1 MATRREF
8 LQQGFGVTAASV
20 LALPLIGCA
29 SGNSARQGNT
39 SAQAAPPKASAA
51 RPAAPAVVTESK
63 TAASKPAMGH
73 ASAQSAPSGLS
84 GSRGEL
90 EPPPD
95 IFDAQALDLEFWLKP
110 RTIEVYRPASN
121 ERAKLLYW
129 RDGEVIDSAYQDLCH
144 LLRDVNGKATANIDP
159 KLFETLWGT
168 QAFVRRYGIDTPL
181 EILSGYRTP
190 ASNNKLREA
199 GVPAARQSLHVV
211 GRAADI
217 RIGNLNSE
225 VLGGL
230 VRSFRQGGVGFY
242 YRAGPRGGWIHADT
256 GLNRTWKG

>member
-1 MATRREF
+1 MASRRDF
-8 LQQGFGVTAASV
+8 LQQGLGLAGAGLLSV
-20 LALPLIGCA
+20 PLIGCA
-29 SGNSARQGNT
+29 SRTTVQHTAAAPKPAPHAAGSASTAAATPGAVAQARPAA
-39 SAQAAPPKASAA
+39 SMPRAAAQAAP
-51 RPAAPAVVTESK
+51 
-63 TAASKPAMGH
+63 
-73 ASAQSAPSGLS
+73 S
-84 GSRGEL
+84 GSGEL

-110 RTIEVYRPASN
+110 RTIDVIRPASG

-129 RDGEVIDSAYQDLCH
+129 RDGEIIESAYQDLCH
-144 LLRDVNGKATANIDP
+144 LLRDVNGKETARIDP

-168 QAFVRRYGIDTPL
+168 QAFVARYGIDTPL

-190 ASNNKLREA
+190 ASNQKLREA
-199 GVPAARQSLHVV
+199 GVPAARQSLHME

-217 RIGNLNSE
+217 RLANLNSE

-230 VRSFRQGGVGFY
+230 VKSFRQGGVGFY

-256 GLNRTWKG
+256 GLKRTWKG

>member
-1 MATRREF
+1 MATRRNF
-8 LQQGFGVTAASV
+8 LQQGLGLAGASFLSV
-20 LALPLIGCA
+20 PLIGCA
-29 SGNSARQGNT
+29 SRSTVQHSTAAAPKPAPHPAASGGAT
-39 SAQAAPPKASAA
+39 SAVAQAK
-51 RPAAPAVVTESK
+51 PAASMPRAT
-63 TAASKPAMGH
+63 
-73 ASAQSAPSGLS
+73 APSGF
-84 GSRGEL
+84 GEL

-110 RTIEVYRPASN
+110 RTIDVVRPASG

-129 RDGEVIDSAYQDLCH
+129 KDGEIIESAYQDLCH
-144 LLRDVNGKATANIDP
+144 LLRDVNGKETARIDP

-168 QAFVRRYGIDTPL
+168 QAFVARYGIDTPL

-190 ASNNKLREA
+190 ASNQKLREA
-199 GVPAARQSLHVV
+199 GVPAARQSLHIE

-217 RIGNLNSE
+217 RLASLNSE

-230 VRSFRQGGVGFY
+230 VKSFRQGGVGFY

-256 GLNRTWKG
+256 GLKRTWKG

>member
-1 MATRREF
+1 MASRREF
-8 LQQGFGVTAASV
+8 LQQGLGLTAASFLSV
-20 LALPLIGCA
+20 PLIGCA
-29 SGNSARQGNT
+29 SSSPARHGGT
-39 SAQAAPPKASAA
+39 AAAKPPATPPVAQA
-51 RPAAPAVVTESK
+51 RPAASMPR
-63 TAASKPAMGH
+63 ASEQP
-73 ASAQSAPSGLS
+73 APSIA
-84 GSRGEL
+84 RGEP

-110 RTIEVYRPASN
+110 RTIEVFRPASN

-129 RDGEVIDSAYQDLCH
+129 RDGEIIESAYQDLCH
-144 LLRDVNGKATANIDP
+144 ILRDVNGKETARIDP

-199 GVPAARQSLHVV
+199 GVPAARQSLHIE

-217 RIGNLNSE
+217 RIANLNSE

-230 VRSFRQGGVGFY
+230 VKSFRQGGVGFY
-242 YRAGPRGGWIHADT
+242 YRAGARGGWIHADT
-256 GLNRTWKG
+256 GLKRTWKG

>member
-1 MATRREF
+1 MASRREF
-8 LQQGFGVTAASV
+8 LQQGLGLTAASFLSV
-20 LALPLIGCA
+20 PLIGCA
-29 SGNSARQGNT
+29 SSSLVRHSSTAAAKPSAT
-39 SAQAAPPKASAA
+39 TAPVAQS
-51 RPAAPAVVTESK
+51 RPAAGMPR
-63 TAASKPAMGH
+63 ASEQP
-73 ASAQSAPSGLS
+73 APSIA
-84 GSRGEL
+84 RGEP

-110 RTIEVYRPASN
+110 RTIEVFRPASN

-129 RDGEVIDSAYQDLCH
+129 RDGEIIESAYQDLCH
-144 LLRDVNGKATANIDP
+144 ILRDVNGKETARIDP

-199 GVPAARQSLHVV
+199 GVPAARQSLHIE

-217 RIGNLNSE
+217 RIANLNSE

-230 VRSFRQGGVGFY
+230 VKSFRQGGVGFY
-242 YRAGPRGGWIHADT
+242 YRAGARGGWIHADT
-256 GLNRTWKG
+256 GLKRTWKG